1 MTNSFA
7 GRDRLHRHQLWFRA
21 GIVAAGVGTAA
32 LVGCATAAA
41 ESDTAADGAG
51 QSAPAAAAAAPP
63 SAGSGQSISRESDTT
78 AESDNAEDAADS
90 ADSRGTAAVE
100 DEAVP
105 KNAREVA
112 DEPVPATE
120 VSDSVDVPESVDPP
134 EVKVIRSAKVA
145 DIVKVADVAKV
156 VEAPKDVE
164 APTLVEAPKVAE
176 PAAPVEVAPAAT
188 TNTATAAATIDYG
201 AGSGARVA
209 VIAGVLGSPTAV
221 MKQLNGSVCAS
232 PNKCDPIYY
241 FAVGDFLGPL
251 FGRWSI
257 DDGVSKLDAWIRATP
272 GPKIAM
278 GHSFGAVIITSWLRK
293 YGSDP
298 TAPSPAEL
306 SFITLASP
314 ENRSSAYAYSGR
326 SAMFD
331 YRVQDGLG
339 IPADTRYR
347 VVDTCRKW
355 DGWCDWHPDNI
366 STSQWGMFWL
376 HTDYTN
382 LNLNDPANDVV
393 VKGNVTYV
401 LLPTPGW
408 P

>member
-1 MTNSFA
+1 MTNSPA
-7 GRDRLHRHQLWFRA
+7 GRDRPHRHQLWFRA

-32 LVGCATAAA
+32 FVGCATAAA
-41 ESDTAADGAG
+41 ESDTAADGGG
-51 QSAPAAAAAAPP
+51 QSAPAAAAPAPP
-63 SAGSGQSISRESDTT
+63 SAGSGQSISRESDNTP
-78 AESDNAEDAADS
+78 ESDNAGDAADS
-90 ADSRGTAAVE
+90 ADSQDSGGTAAAD
-100 DEAVP
+100 DEAAP

-112 DEPVPATE
+112 DEPEPSTE
-120 VSDSVDVPESVDPP
+120 VSDSVDVPEPVDPP
-134 EVKVIRSAKVA
+134 AVKVTRSA
-145 DIVKVADVAKV
+145 KVADVAKV
-156 VEAPKDVE
+156 VDVVKV
-164 APTLVEAPKVAE
+164 VETPKVAE
-176 PAAPVEVAPAAT
+176 AAAPVEVAPAAT
-188 TNTATAAATIDYG
+188 TTTATTAATIDYG

-221 MKQLNGSVCAS
+221 MKQLKGSVCAS

-314 ENRSSAYAYSGR
+314 ENRGSAYAYSGR

-331 YRVQDGLG
+331 YRIQDGLG

-347 VVDTCRKW
+347 VVDSCRKW
-355 DGWCDWHPDNI
+355 DGWCDWHPDNV

-393 VKGNVTYV
+393 VRGNVTYV